1 MGLADDSING
11 RTVDLQID
19 NFLEWGPDHQGFV
32 FIEMVQKESLAK
44 WFPSGFPSG
53 SHDHCQELTS
63 LMPSQQFYVGP
74 VGASLWCL
82 GSAPGHSKQRPG
94 FSKCLLIHL

>member
-44 WFPSGFPSG
+44 
-53 SHDHCQELTS
+53 
-63 LMPSQQFYVGP
+63 
-74 VGASLWCL
+74 
-82 GSAPGHSKQRPG
+82 
-94 FSKCLLIHL
+94 

>member
-1 MGLADDSING
+1 MGFADDSING
-11 RTVDLQID
+11 HTVDLQID

-53 SHDHCQELTS
+53 SHDQCQELTS
-63 LMPSQQFYVGP
+63 LMPSQQSSMLV
-74 VGASLWCL
+74 LWEQHC
-82 GSAPGHSKQRPG
+82 GV
-94 FSKCLLIHL
+94 

>member
-1 MGLADDSING
+1 MVWKKKQKKMGFADDSING

-53 SHDHCQELTS
+53 SHDQCQELTS
-63 LMPSQQFYVGP
+63 LMPSQQSSMLV
-74 VGASLWCL
+74 LWEQHC
-82 GSAPGHSKQRPG
+82 GV
-94 FSKCLLIHL
+94 

>member
-1 MGLADDSING
+1 MFSLADSSFDLSQKSLPEILPYREVLGVVSVRLWAQDSWTLVWKKKQKKMGFADDSING

-44 WFPSGFPSG
+44 
-53 SHDHCQELTS
+53 
-63 LMPSQQFYVGP
+63 
-74 VGASLWCL
+74 
-82 GSAPGHSKQRPG
+82 
-94 FSKCLLIHL
+94 

>member
-1 MGLADDSING
+1 MVWEKKHQKKMGFADDSINSH
-11 RTVDLQID
+11 TVDLQID

-53 SHDHCQELTS
+53 PHDQCQELTS
-63 LMPSQQFYVGP
+63 LVPSQQSSIV
-74 VGASLWCL
+74 VLWEHHC
-82 GSAPGHSKQRPG
+82 GV
-94 FSKCLLIHL
+94 